1 MTGHPP
7 QKTWDAVIV
16 GSGPNGLAAAI
27 TLAQQGLKVL
37 VIEAAD
43 EIGGGLR
50 SAELTLPG
58 FIHDPCATV
67 HALAVNSPFL
77 STLPLSNY
85 GLRWLYA
92 PYSVAHP
99 LDGGRAITVSRSIEE
114 TAAGL
119 GRDAAAY
126 RRLMFPLVRSAR
138 RILTDF
144 LGPLPLPPRH
154 WAAALGFA
162 PLALLPAAHLAR
174 LAFRTPSARALFA
187 GMAAHAILPLHFAGT
202 AAFGLVL
209 HMLAHTSGFP
219 LAEGGSARLARAL
232 GEHLRRLGGEI
243 RTGWQV
249 NALDELP
256 PARITLL
263 DLTPREV
270 LRISGGR
277 LPDHYRRSLSRY
289 RYGPGVFKVDWALDA
304 PIPWKAENARH
315 ALTVHLGG
323 SLEEICQAEHAVWQG
338 KNPAIPF
345 VILVQP
351 SLFDASRTPPG
362 KHTAWAYC
370 HVPHASPDDYLT
382 AIEDQIERFAPGFR
396 QRILARHTF
405 SAAQMQAYNPNYVGG
420 DINSGAQTLT
430 QLFTRPVFSLNPYR
444 TPLRGVFLCSA
455 STPPGGGVHGMAGY
469 HAARAAL
476 KKHAARTEG

>member
-1 MTGHPP
+1 MVASSKNP
-7 QKTWDAVIV
+7 WDAVIV

-27 TLAQQGLKVL
+27 YLAQHGLKAL

-43 EIGGGLR
+43 QPGGGLR

-77 STLPLSNY
+77 STLPLSDY
-85 GLRWLYA
+85 DLKWVYA

-99 LDGGRAITVSRSIEE
+99 LEDGSAVTISQSIDQ

-119 GRDAAAY
+119 GRDSAAY
-126 RRLMFPLVRSAR
+126 RRMMTPLVRSASR
-138 RILTDF
+138 LLADF

-154 WAAALGFA
+154 PLAAARFA
-162 PLALLPAAHLAR
+162 PLALLPAAWLAR
-174 LAFRTPSARALFA
+174 IAFRTPRARDLFA
-187 GMAAHAILPLHFAGT
+187 GMAAHAILPLEFPAT

-209 HMLAHTSGFP
+209 HILAHASGFP
-219 LAEGGSARLARAL
+219 LAQGGSAQLARAL
-232 GEHLRRLGGEI
+232 ADHLRRLGGEI
-243 RTGWQV
+243 RTGWPV
-249 NALDELP
+249 NHLDELP
-256 PARITLL
+256 PARAILL
-263 DLTPREV
+263 DVTPREA
-270 LRISGGR
+270 LRIAADR
-277 LPDHYRRSLSRY
+277 FPKNYYQALMRY

-304 PIPWKAENARH
+304 PIPWKAESARR
-315 ALTVHLGG
+315 ALTIHLGG
-323 SLEEICQAEHAVWQG
+323 TFEEIARAERAAWQG
-338 KNPAIPF
+338 QDPAPPF

-351 SLFDASRTPPG
+351 TLFDSHRAPAG
-362 KHTAWAYC
+362 KHIAWAYA
-370 HVPHASPDDYLT
+370 HVPHNSPENYLT

-396 QRILARHTF
+396 QRILARHTQT
-405 SAAQMQAYNPNYVGG
+405 AVEMQTYNPNYVGG
-420 DINSGAQTLT
+420 DINSGAQTLN

-444 TPLRGVFLCSA
+444 TPLEGVFLCSA

-476 KKHAARTEG
+476 KELAARRKG

>member
-1 MTGHPP
+1 MTGHPS

-27 TLAQQGLKVL
+27 HLAQHGLKVL
-37 VIEAAD
+37 AIEAAD

-77 STLPLSNY
+77 STLPLSDY

-99 LDGGRAITVSRSIEE
+99 LDDGRAITVSRSIEE

-119 GRDAAAY
+119 GSDAAAY
-126 RRLMFPLVRSAR
+126 RRLMSPLVRSAR

-154 WAAALGFA
+154 WAAALGFT
-162 PLALLPAAHLAR
+162 PLALLPAEHLAR

-232 GEHLRRLGGEI
+232 GEHLRRLGGKI

-304 PIPWKAENARH
+304 PIPWKAENARR

-323 SLEEICQAEHAVWQG
+323 SLEEICQAEYAVWQG

-351 SLFDASRTPPG
+351 SLLDASRTPLG

-370 HVPHASPDDYLT
+370 HVPHASPHDYLT

-396 QRILARHTF
+396 QRILARHTL
-405 SAAQMQAYNPNYVGG
+405 SAVQMQAYNPNYVGG

-444 TPLRGVFLCSA
+444 TPLRGVFLCNA

-476 KKHAARTEG
+476 KEHAARTEG

>member
-1 MTGHPP
+1 MTSHPP
-7 QKTWDAVIV
+7 QKAWDAVII

-27 TLAQQGLKVL
+27 HLAQNGLKVL
-37 VIEAAD
+37 VIEAAP
-43 EIGGGLR
+43 EVGGGLR
-50 SAELTLPG
+50 SAQLTLPG

-77 STLPLSNY
+77 STLPLNDY
-85 GLRWLYA
+85 GLRWLCA

-99 LDGGRAITVSRSIEE
+99 LDDGSAITVSRSIEE
-114 TAAGL
+114 TAVGL
-119 GRDAAAY
+119 GSDAAAY
-126 RRLMFPLVRSAR
+126 RQLMSPLVRSAR
-138 RILTDF
+138 QILTDF

-154 WAAALGFA
+154 WGAALGFA
-162 PLALLPAAHLAR
+162 PLALLPAEQLAR
-174 LAFRTPSARALFA
+174 LAFRTPQARALFG

-219 LAEGGSARLARAL
+219 LAEGGSAQLAHAL

-256 PARITLL
+256 PARLTLL

-270 LRISGGR
+270 LRISSDH
-277 LPDHYRRSLSRY
+277 LPAGYRRSLSRY

-315 ALTVHLGG
+315 ALTIHLGAT
-323 SLEEICQAEHAVWQG
+323 LEEISQVERGVWQG
-338 KNPAIPF
+338 KNPATPF

-351 SLFDASRTPPG
+351 TLFDPRRSPPG
-362 KHTAWAYC
+362 KHIAWAYC
-370 HVPHASPDDYLT
+370 HVPHASQQDYLT

-405 SAAQMQAYNPNYVGG
+405 SAVQMQAYNPNYVGG

-469 HAARAAL
+469 YAARAAL
-476 KKHAARTEG
+476 KELAARTKG

>member
-1 MTGHPP
+1 MTGHPS

-27 TLAQQGLKVL
+27 HLAQKGLKVL

-77 STLPLSNY
+77 STLPLSDY

-99 LDGGRAITVSRSIEE
+99 LDDGSVITISRSIEE

-119 GRDAAAY
+119 GSDAAAY
-126 RRLMFPLVRSAR
+126 RRLISPLVRSAR
-138 RILTDF
+138 QILTDF
-144 LGPLPLPPRH
+144 LGPLPLSPRH
-154 WAAALGFA
+154 RAAAFGFGL
-162 PLALLPAAHLAR
+162 LALLPAEHLAR
-174 LAFRTPSARALFA
+174 LAFRTLPARALFA

-243 RTGWQV
+243 HTGWQV
-249 NALDELP
+249 NTLDELP
-256 PARITLL
+256 PARFTLL

-323 SLEEICQAEHAVWQG
+323 SLEEICQAERAAWQG
-338 KNPAIPF
+338 KHPAIPF
-345 VILVQP
+345 VILVQS
-351 SLFDASRTPPG
+351 SLFDASRTPTG

-382 AIEDQIERFAPGFR
+382 TIEDHIERFAPGFR

-405 SAAQMQAYNPNYVGG
+405 SAVQMQAYNPNYVGG

-455 STPPGGGVHGMAGY
+455 STPPGGGMHGMAGY

-476 KKHAARTEG
+476 KEHTARTEG